1 MTNNT
6 FDFVMEQGSTFRMVF
21 LIKDAN
27 NEVFDLNNYT
37 AEMMFRKAYGSSTPV
52 ITATT
57 SNGKLSILVIAGQ
70 ITLELE
76 PEDTIGIRF
85 SNRDDESI
93 DLVYDLEIIDSI
105 TGDVYKPVR
114 GTATLVREVTRND

>member
-105 TGDVYKPVR
+105 TGDVYKPVC